1 MQRVRERERDR
12 PVAGRRRSWRAQLP
26 TYALLVAVAAILL
39 LPFVWMVTTSLKG
52 AEEVFAIPPSFIPRA
67 WRWENYA
74 DVFDRIPFF
83 LYLRNTTFITLMT
96 MIGTVLSSSM
106 VAYAFACLRWPG
118 RDRAFVFVLA
128 TMMIPLHVIMVPMF
142 VIFKELH
149 WLNTYKPLIVPAFLG
164 GGAFNIFL
172 LRQFF
177 LSIPKELFD
186 AARIDGCS
194 ELRVYW
200 NIALP
205 LARPALVTVA
215 LLTFMFAWNDF
226 MGPLIYLT
234 DQSKNTLA
242 VGLALFV
249 GQHGTDWAVLM
260 AASVLMMIPMV
271 LVFVLF
277 QRYFIQSFVT
287 SGMKG

>member
-1 MQRVRERERDR
+1 
-12 PVAGRRRSWRAQLP
+12 L
-26 TYALLVAVAAILL
+26 
-39 LPFVWMVTTSLKG
+39 
-52 AEEVFAIPPSFIPRA
+52 
-67 WRWENYA
+67 
-74 DVFDRIPFF
+74 
-83 LYLRNTTFITLMT
+83 
-96 MIGTVLSSSM
+96 

-118 RDRAFVFVLA
+118 RDKCFLFVIA
-128 TMMIPLHVIMVPMF
+128 TMMIPLHVIMIPLF

-177 LSIPKELFD
+177 LGIPKDLFD

-194 ELRVYW
+194 EVRIYW
-200 NIALP
+200 TIAIP

-215 LLTFMFAWNDF
+215 VLTFMFAWNDF
-226 MGPLIYLT
+226 LGPLIYLS

-242 VGLALFV
+242 LGLALFV
-249 GQHGTDWAVLM
+249 GQHGTEWATLM
-260 AASVLMMIPMV
+260 AASMLMMIPMI
-271 LVFVLF
+271 LIFFFF
-277 QRYFIQSFVT
+277 QRYFIRGFMM

>member
-1 MQRVRERERDR
+1 MR
-12 PVAGRRRSWRAQLP
+12 ASRSQQTV
-26 TYALLVAVAAILL
+26 TYILLLAVAAVLL
-39 LPFVWMVTTSLKG
+39 MPFVWMVSTSLKG
-52 AEEVFAIPPSFIPRA
+52 SEEIFVIPPTWIPKQV
-67 WRWENYA
+67 RWENYA
-74 DVFDRIPFF
+74 DVFKRIPFL

-96 MIGTVLSSSM
+96 ILGTVLSSSM
-106 VAYAFACLRWPG
+106 VAYSFACLRWPG
-118 RDRAFVFVLA
+118 RDKAFIFVLA

-242 VGLALFV
+242 VGLAMFV

-271 LVFVLF
+271 IIFVMF
-277 QRYFIQSFVT
+277 QRYFVESFMT